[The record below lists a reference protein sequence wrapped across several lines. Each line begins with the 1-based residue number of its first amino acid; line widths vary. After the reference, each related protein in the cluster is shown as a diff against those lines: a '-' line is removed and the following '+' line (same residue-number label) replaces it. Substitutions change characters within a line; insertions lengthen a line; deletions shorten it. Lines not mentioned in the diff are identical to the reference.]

1 MNPAGYKTELLPWL
15 EKEYSQLINL
25 ESSSKLAH
33 AYLFGGQLGLGKLML
48 AMHFGHY
55 LLCSSKQNDQPCLS
69 CRDCELFLAGSHP
82 DLRLIQPEDSNEI
95 KIEQVRNTIEFITQ
109 TSQRGGYKVVIFR
122 PAEAMNTNSAN
133 ALLKVLEEPAQNT
146 LIILVSHQPA
156 LLMATIRSRCHAVK
170 FNRPS
175 AEKVIPWLEAK
186 NIYASPAELLRMAN
200 NIPLRALQYADDEA
214 LQDRTVLHGVMEK
227 LLSGEMDISLAAKSC
242 EDFSLQDNIEGM
254 LLCTSDILAHVQ
266 ASSGNNQSS
275 LHDHDHDF
283 QHLAK
288 HFQSRTTL
296 QALHEFYREL
306 LQAKRAALSTSN
318 PNPALVVETLF
329 YHWAQTARG

>member
-1 MNPAGYKTELLPWL
+1 MTPAGYKTELLPWL

-33 AYLFGGQLGLGKLML
+33 AYLFGGQQGLGKLML

-95 KIEQVRNTIEFITQ
+95 KIEQVRNTIEFIAQ
-109 TSQRGGYKVVIFR
+109 TSQRGGYKFAIFR

-186 NIYASPAELLRMAN
+186 NMYASPAELLRMAN

-275 LHDHDHDF
+275 LHDHDL

>member
-1 MNPAGYKTELLPWL
+1 VNPAGYKTELLPWL

-33 AYLFGGQLGLGKLML
+33 AYLFGGQQGLGKLML

-156 LLMATIRSRCHAVK
+156 LLIATIRSRCHAVK

-275 LHDHDHDF
+275 LHDHDL

>member
-1 MNPAGYKTELLPWL
+1 VNPAGYKTELLPWL

-33 AYLFGGQLGLGKLML
+33 AYLFGGQQGLGKLML

-55 LLCSSKQNDQPCLS
+55 LLCSSKQNAQPCLS

-275 LHDHDHDF
+275 LHDHDL

-306 LQAKRAALSTSN
+306 LQAKRAALSTLN

>member
-33 AYLFGGQLGLGKLML
+33 AYLFGGQQGLGKLML

-275 LHDHDHDF
+275 LHDHDF

>member
-1 MNPAGYKTELLPWL
+1 
-15 EKEYSQLINL
+15 
-25 ESSSKLAH
+25 
-33 AYLFGGQLGLGKLML
+33 
-48 AMHFGHY
+48 
-55 LLCSSKQNDQPCLS
+55 
-69 CRDCELFLAGSHP
+69 
-82 DLRLIQPEDSNEI
+82 
-95 KIEQVRNTIEFITQ
+95 EQVRNTIEFITQ

-122 PAEAMNTNSAN
+122 PAESMNTNSAN

-200 NIPLRALQYADDEA
+200 NIPLRALQFADDEA

-275 LHDHDHDF
+275 LHDHDL

>member
-1 MNPAGYKTELLPWL
+1 VNPAGYKTELLPWL
-15 EKEYSQLINL
+15 KKEYSQLINL

-33 AYLFGGQLGLGKLML
+33 AYLFGGQQGLGKLML

-69 CRDCELFLAGSHP
+69 CRDCELFSAGSHP

-122 PAEAMNTNSAN
+122 PAESMNTNSAN

-186 NIYASPAELLRMAN
+186 NMYASPAELLRMAN
-200 NIPLRALQYADDEA
+200 NIPLRALQFADDEA
-214 LQDRTVLHGVMEK
+214 LQDRTVLYGVMEK

-275 LHDHDHDF
+275 LHDHDL
-283 QHLAK
+283 QHFAK

>member
-1 MNPAGYKTELLPWL
+1 VNPAGYKTELLPWL

-33 AYLFGGQLGLGKLML
+33 AYLFGGQQGLGKLML

-275 LHDHDHDF
+275 LHDHDL

-318 PNPALVVETLF
+318 PNSALVIETLF
-329 YHWAQTARG
+329 YHWSQTARG

>member
-33 AYLFGGQLGLGKLML
+33 AYLFGGQQGLGKLML

-109 TSQRGGYKVVIFR
+109 TSQRGGYKVVILR
-122 PAEAMNTNSAN
+122 PAESMNTNSAN

-275 LHDHDHDF
+275 LHDHDL

>member
-33 AYLFGGQLGLGKLML
+33 AYLFGGQQGLGKLML

-275 LHDHDHDF
+275 LHDHDL

>member
-33 AYLFGGQLGLGKLML
+33 AYLFGGQQGLGKLML

-122 PAEAMNTNSAN
+122 PAESMNTNSAN

-275 LHDHDHDF
+275 LHDHDL